1 MSRITPHGR
10 RVLEAVILAM
20 AGLIA
25 SMGVTFGCLIRNLIQ
40 WPDMYAH
47 TFGASEP
54 ARSTSEIRIRM
65 PGTGLL
71 DMAMTVVF
79 VLLMLTWIWAFVGFV
94 RRDPRSP
101 VTWVLA
107 SLTAGLFV
115 WSCWQNWL
123 LAYPV
128 CNAF

>member
-1 MSRITPHGR
+1 MRRIGPNGR
-10 RVLEAVILAM
+10 RILEAVILAM

-25 SMGVTFGCLIRNLIQ
+25 SMGVTFGCLIRNMIL

-47 TFGASEP
+47 NFGASEP
-54 ARSTSEIRIRM
+54 VQSNAEFHIRM

-71 DMAMTVVF
+71 DMAGTLF
-79 VLLMLTWIWAFVGFV
+79 LALLMLAWVWAFVTFV

-101 VTWVLA
+101 ITLVSAFLIGGA
-107 SLTAGLFV
+107 FILF
-115 WSCWQNWL
+115 CWQNWL

>member
-1 MSRITPHGR
+1 MRRFGLTGR

-40 WPDMYAH
+40 NPGAFAH
-47 TFGASEP
+47 NWSEP
-54 ARSTSEIRIRM
+54 NAAEALYGNMR
-65 PGTGLL
+65 GTGVS
-71 DMAMTVVF
+71 DMVLAAVLA
-79 VLLMLTWIWAFVGFV
+79 LLMLAWIWAFVLFV
-94 RRDPRSP
+94 RREPRSP
-101 VTWVLA
+101 FTWATVAIVGGAFLW
-107 SLTAGLFV
+107 F
-115 WSCWQNWL
+115 CWQNWR